1 MSPRATVGRLHT
13 KQEFRRALDG
23 RRAQNRL
30 LAARAFQRETGDWP
44 DIRLSVVLPRRMA
57 KAVARNRLRR
67 RIREACR
74 LTEGK
79 QGCWDVVVLPRAAC
93 PEAKYE
99 EIRGAVGDVLK
110 RLGICPG

>member
-1 MSPRATVGRLHT
+1 MTSRATVGRLRT

-23 RRAQNRL
+23 RRAHNRL
-30 LAARAFQRETGDWP
+30 LAARAFQRETGDRP
-44 DIRLSVVLPRRMA
+44 DLGLSVVLSRRMA

-74 LTEGK
+74 LTEGM
-79 QGCWDVVVLPRAAC
+79 QGCWDVVVLPRSTC
-93 PEAKYE
+93 LEAKYE
-99 EIRGAVGDVLK
+99 EIRGAVGDILK